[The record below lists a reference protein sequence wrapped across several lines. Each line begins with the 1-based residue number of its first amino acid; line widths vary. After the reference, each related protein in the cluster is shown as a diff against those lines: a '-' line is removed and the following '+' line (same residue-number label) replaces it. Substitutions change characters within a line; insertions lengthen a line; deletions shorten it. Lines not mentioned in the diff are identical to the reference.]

1 MTPSDLLGQIMTR
14 NVQTV
19 APSDSLKDALEKMLS
34 KDIGNVVVVEKD
46 VPVGIVTE
54 RDILRRVA
62 KGEDVSKLLVREIMS
77 SPVITATPEN
87 NGIEAVDIMHRNN
100 IRRLPVV
107 DRGRLVGIVTQKD
120 LIYWVLR
127 VAYAPY
133 PPPR

>member
-19 APSDSLKDALEKMLS
+19 APSDPLKDALEKMLS

-46 VPVGIVTE
+46 APVGIVTE

-62 KGEDVSKLLVREIMS
+62 MGEDVSKLLVREIMS

-107 DRGRLVGIVTQKD
+107 DGGKLVGIVTQKD

-133 PPPR
+133 PPR

>member
-19 APSDSLKDALEKMLS
+19 APSDPLKDALEKMLS
-34 KDIGNVVVVEKD
+34 KDIGNVVVVENE

-62 KGEDVSKLLVREIMS
+62 MGEDVSKLLVREIMS

-107 DRGRLVGIVTQKD
+107 DGGKLVGIVTQKD

-133 PPPR
+133 PPR

>member
-19 APSDSLKDALEKMLS
+19 APSDPLKDALEKMLS
-34 KDIGNVVVVEKD
+34 KDIGNVVAVEND

-133 PPPR
+133 PPR